1 MIRRPPRSTRTD
13 TLFPYTTLF
22 RSLIRGQQYASAL
35 NRRRIDFAARQE
47 CLKGHPPGGPYSHIT
62 GATILRKREI
72 KLTRRQCAHGCTV
85 LPHRERRAGWC
96 GEARKRVVEGKSV
109 SGRLDIGGSGIIKQ
123 KK

>member
-62 GATILRKREI
+62 GATILRKSVI
-72 KLTRRQCAHGCTV
+72 TLTRRQCAHGCPV
-85 LPHRERRAGWC
+85 LPHRERRAGRC
-96 GEARKRVVEGKSV
+96 GDPTASRHSFDRPPPRSEDHTSELKSPM
-109 SGRLDIGGSGIIKQ
+109 
-123 KK
+123 